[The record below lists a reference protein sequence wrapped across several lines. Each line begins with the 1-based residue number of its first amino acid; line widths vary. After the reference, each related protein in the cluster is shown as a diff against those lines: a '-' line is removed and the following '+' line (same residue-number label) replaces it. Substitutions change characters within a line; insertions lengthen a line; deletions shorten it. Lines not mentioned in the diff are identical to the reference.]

1 MPIKS
6 LGQMQQDERAARERA
21 EKANATPVVQQLASH
36 IRHHW
41 SIAKQAK
48 IDVEKDMLRA
58 KRDSLQIRYD
68 ALCGT
73 VRIIHQRQQE

>member
-1 MPIKS
+1 MNAEKFTKKS
-6 LGQMQQDERAARERA
+6 LEAIRAA
-21 EKANATPVVQQLASH
+21 QD
-36 IRHHW
+36 
-41 SIAKQAK
+41 IAIQHQNMQ
-48 IDVEKDMLRA
+48 IDQEHNLYRQNMLRA

>member
-1 MPIKS
+1 
-6 LGQMQQDERAARERA
+6 
-21 EKANATPVVQQLASH
+21 
-36 IRHHW
+36 
-41 SIAKQAK
+41 
-48 IDVEKDMLRA
+48 MLRA